1 MNGAELRRRMGVTS
15 GSRFNAARRLSAV
28 DRSFNLVLSLVSV
41 AIIALTVV
49 QYIYEISN
57 DSNRLIALFTIAASV
72 ALLVLTNL
80 NTGNQNMVLSEQLH
94 RCALEVNEVS
104 RRLDAA
110 LLENDESISSQC
122 AREYSEILQKYSV
135 NHEKV
140 DYIEHKLHRRDE
152 FAAEYSGFLGQ
163 LKIIWQS
170 LSVWLAHNRIW
181 IIGLSTLAVCVLI
194 LSRSIDLLP

>member
-1 MNGAELRRRMGVTS
+1 MDGAELRRRMGVTS

-49 QYIYEISN
+49 PYIYEIS
-57 DSNRLIALFTIAASV
+57 DGSNRLIALFTIAASV

-104 RRLDAA
+104 RELDAA
-110 LLENDESISSQC
+110 LAGNDDSGTSRC
-122 AREYSEILQKYSV
+122 AKNYSEILQKYSV
-135 NHEKV
+135 NHEKI

-152 FAAEYSGFLGQ
+152 FMNEYSGWSGQ
-163 LKIIWQS
+163 LKVVWQS
-170 LSVWLAHNRIW
+170 LAVWQAHNRVW
-181 IIGLSTLAVCVLI
+181 IIGLSTLGLCMWI
-194 LSRSIDLLP
+194 LSTSIDLT